1 MGDGECERER
11 DVEQVCCWEE
21 RSRIDGVAE
30 DRESQRESE
39 EEGQALDA
47 GVGVRGGR
55 VSEERG
61 DVDGVG
67 SEVAEVEGVE
77 VESWLARREVSSI
90 VQRVEMQI

>member
-1 MGDGECERER
+1 MGNGERERER
-11 DVEQVCCWEE
+11 DVEQVCCREE

-30 DRESQRESE
+30 DRESQWESE

-55 VSEERG
+55 VSEEGG

-67 SEVAEVEGVE
+67 GEVPEVEGVE
-77 VESWLARREVSSI
+77 VESCLARG
-90 VQRVEMQI
+90 

>member
-1 MGDGECERER
+1 MGNGECERER

-21 RSRIDGVAE
+21 CGWIDGVAE

-55 VSEERG
+55 VSEEGG

-67 SEVAEVEGVE
+67 SEVPEVQRVE
-77 VESWLARREVSSI
+77 VESWMAI
-90 VQRVEMQI
+90 G

>member
-1 MGDGECERER
+1 MGNGECERER

-21 RSRIDGVAE
+21 RGWIDGVAE

-55 VSEERG
+55 VSEEGG

-67 SEVAEVEGVE
+67 SEVPEVQRVE
-77 VESWLARREVSSI
+77 VESWMAI
-90 VQRVEMQI
+90 G

>member
-1 MGDGECERER
+1 M
-11 DVEQVCCWEE
+11 
-21 RSRIDGVAE
+21 
-30 DRESQRESE
+30 
-39 EEGQALDA
+39 
-47 GVGVRGGR
+47 
-55 VSEERG
+55 SEERG